1 MTVNAKFEL
10 VLVYTIPIEAKQAA
24 VAAITQAL
32 KDEALSPLPVARYRA
47 AHDAVEAGGVGKLL
61 VDIP

>member
-1 MTVNAKFEL
+1 M
-10 VLVYTIPIEAKQAA
+10 YTIPIEAKQAA

-32 KDEALSPLPVARYRA
+32 KDETLSTLPPRRFPLRDITA

-61 VDIP
+61 VDVP